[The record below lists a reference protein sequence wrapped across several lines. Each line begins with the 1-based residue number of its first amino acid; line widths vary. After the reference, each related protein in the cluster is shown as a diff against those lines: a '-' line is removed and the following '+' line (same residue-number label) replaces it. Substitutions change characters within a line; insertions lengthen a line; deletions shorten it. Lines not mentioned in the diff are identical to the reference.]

1 MIATQ
6 SNSGYAWGV
15 TPAKYAYRKAAVLPI
30 QAPQR
35 RPFSKPIAKTQ
46 PGAVIALRTVKP
58 NPYPSGPGREAMDGL
73 PPMDPSRMIS
83 GPEPSM
89 GDAAIRLFK
98 LLAWFEI
105 CLTDRKL
112 DSEVYVTECRI
123 REQAAHIIGFLA

>member
-15 TPAKYAYRKAAVLPI
+15 TPAKYAYRKAAVMQI

-35 RPFSKPIAKTQ
+35 RPFLKPITKTQ
-46 PGAVIALRTVKP
+46 PGTVIALTTVKP

-73 PPMDPSRMIS
+73 PPMDPSRLIS
-83 GPEPSM
+83 MPEPSM
-89 GDAAIRLFK
+89 GDAAKRLFK

-105 CLTDRKL
+105 CINDRQL
-112 DSEVYVTECRI
+112 DSEVYLTECRI
-123 REQAAHIIGFLA
+123 REQATHIIGFCA